1 MKSRLTTLKSYIP
14 FPKRCQKDKVEIEN
28 KHDQNDSYKNF
39 PSSIAQVT
47 CQQQL
52 ASKKQMHISQL
63 VIRKTPRSGVPEVWI
78 VTRQGRLWCP
88 LMLYVFNAL
97 MLLLFDRPHQRRLC
111 DVVSVIA
118 FNQRKRTRRKGQSIV
133 EDHGRSSTRWA
144 PTSYEIGYDPYKWP
158 KIKR

>member
-52 ASKKQMHISQL
+52 ASKKQMQISQL
-63 VIRKTPRSGVPEVWI
+63 SSIKHPGQAYQKCGLWR
-78 VTRQGRLWCP
+78 GREGCDALE
-88 LMLYVFNAL
+88 MLYAFNAL
-97 MLLLFDRPHQRRLC
+97 MLLLLDRPHQRRPC

-133 EDHGRSSTRWA
+133 GEHGRSSTRWA
-144 PTSYEIGYDPYKWP
+144 PLVITPINDRK
-158 KIKR
+158 